1 MCQVRL
7 RPGTKT
13 RLKDATNDG
22 RLLEAFPNISP
33 KLGRKHCWHKEW
45 SFMHPFPSSD
55 AMEAVTAARK
65 VLSKSESEEVGD
77 VPLQLILPHCA
88 SVSSLAK

>member
-1 MCQVRL
+1 
-7 RPGTKT
+7 
-13 RLKDATNDG
+13 
-22 RLLEAFPNISP
+22 
-33 KLGRKHCWHKEW
+33 
-45 SFMHPFPSSD
+45 MHPFPSSD